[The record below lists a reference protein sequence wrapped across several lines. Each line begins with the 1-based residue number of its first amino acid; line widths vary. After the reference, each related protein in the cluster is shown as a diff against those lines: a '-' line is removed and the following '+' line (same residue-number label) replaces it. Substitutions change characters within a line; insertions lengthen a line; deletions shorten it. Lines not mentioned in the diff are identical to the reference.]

1 MSKKKA
7 YWNMTAAELAKA
19 TREFDRKHVAET
31 FRDMTPE
38 EEKAWRAAVGKRR
51 RSRSAED
58 ERARRISLEIEPGLL
73 KRADALAKKRGVS
86 RARLVAEG
94 LEALLAGQ

>member
-1 MSKKKA
+1 MFAASRDRTGAESKWATDRVGKRA
-7 YWNMTAAELAKA
+7 MTAA
-19 TREFDRKHVAET
+19 
-31 FRDMTPE
+31 

-51 RSRSAED
+51 RG
-58 ERARRISLEIEPGLL
+58 RAAPDKGVTIVPLEIEPGLL

-94 LEALLAGQ
+94 LETLLANQRA